1 MDASKNPLLEGEK
14 AEKPKK
20 KGWAL
25 EYFLIGVQCT
35 VFLCIIAGAIV
46 AAILLL

>member
-1 MDASKNPLLEGEK
+1 MDAAVEIPLLEP
-14 AEKPKK
+14 EKPKK

-35 VFLCIIAGAIV
+35 IFLCIIAGAIV
-46 AAILLL
+46 VAVLLL

>member
-1 MDASKNPLLEGEK
+1 MDASKNPLLEG
-14 AEKPKK
+14 EKPKK